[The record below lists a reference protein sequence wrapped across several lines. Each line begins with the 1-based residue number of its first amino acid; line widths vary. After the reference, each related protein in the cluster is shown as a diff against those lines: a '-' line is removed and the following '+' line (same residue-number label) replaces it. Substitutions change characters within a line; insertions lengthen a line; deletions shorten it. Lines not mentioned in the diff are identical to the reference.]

1 MAGQDWLR
9 QQVLLYLIVL
19 GHTGSKA
26 AMSTYWKEMEV
37 LRVSPNF
44 CHGLHLMVIIY
55 GVVRAS
61 MAAAPRAL
69 HPFPF
74 W

>member
-9 QQVLLYLIVL
+9 QQVLLSLIAVE
-19 GHTGSKA
+19 HTGSKA
-26 AMSTYWKEMEV
+26 AISTYWEEVEV

-44 CHGLHLMVIIY
+44 SHGLHLMVIIY

-61 MAAAPRAL
+61 MTAAPHAL
-69 HPFPF
+69 HPFPL